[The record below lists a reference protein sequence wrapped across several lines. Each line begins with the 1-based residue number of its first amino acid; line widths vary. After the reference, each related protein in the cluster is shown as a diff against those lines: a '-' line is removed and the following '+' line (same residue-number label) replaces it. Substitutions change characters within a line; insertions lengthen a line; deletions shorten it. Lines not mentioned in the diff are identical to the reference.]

1 MEVTINGESR
11 SVPDAI
17 TVAALLEHL
26 GLPTGRVAIERNRD
40 ILPRSR
46 WQGTAVTPGDSYE
59 IVQLVGGG

>member
-17 TVAALLEHL
+17 TVTALLEHL

-46 WQGTAVTPGDSYE
+46 WQGTAVAAGDNYE